1 MAAYPCVSFCVFWGF
16 LTVRTLFRTQE
27 RDRERVFPPYGLVY
41 DSPTCIWLWKVFP
54 HEGSFPRNTYDLQFQ
69 VHRHVRLWYEWQFRV
84 VSQKICC
91 KVFEVKAYLVQST
104 CKLLLFLREKKT
116 KDSNRNHKYWNY
128 FGRVIILWLLLF
140 DIGNQY

>member
-84 VSQKICC
+84 VSQKICY

-104 CKLLLFLREKKT
+104 CKLLLFLREKNKI
-116 KDSNRNHKYWNY
+116 KWSNINHNKIVMKLFWEVYH
-128 FGRVIILWLLLF
+128 FMIIFW
-140 DIGNQY
+140 YR